1 MLFCSSLNM
10 DRVSLYANYNKI
22 LDEEEKQKIK
32 NNLNKKNDDNKIKD
46 YLESSIKFL
55 KKYNIEEAALITEL
69 IFSKVLNIDRMLLF
83 TIYTKDINEEQKNE
97 IKKYLIQISQN
108 IPYQYIFNKQ
118 NFYGRDFY
126 VDKGVLIPRYDTEV
140 LVEKVIKLCNGNE
153 NILDIGTGSGVIAIT
168 IGLELKDTKILAVDI
183 SDKAIEIAN
192 KNKKIL
198 DAKNVKIIKSDL
210 FENINFSEFDIIVS
224 NPPYISNEQ
233 INEMSIDT
241 IEYEPYEALFAQN
254 DGLYFYYEISK
265 RAINYLKKGGYLAF
279 EIGYKQ
285 KDAIVKILEELKY
298 IDIVS
303 YKDLNNHD
311 RVIIARKG

>member
-1 MLFCSSLNM
+1 M
-10 DRVSLYANYNKI
+10 
-22 LDEEEKQKIK
+22 
-32 NNLNKKNDDNKIKD
+32 
-46 YLESSIKFL
+46 
-55 KKYNIEEAALITEL
+55 
-69 IFSKVLNIDRMLLF
+69 
-83 TIYTKDINEEQKNE
+83 
-97 IKKYLIQISQN
+97 
-108 IPYQYIFNKQ
+108 
-118 NFYGRDFY
+118 
-126 VDKGVLIPRYDTEV
+126 
-140 LVEKVIKLCNGNE
+140 LCNGNE

-198 DAKNVKIIKSDL
+198 EAKNVKIIKSDL
-210 FENINFSEFDIIVS
+210 FENINFNEFDIIVS
-224 NPPYISNEQ
+224 NPPYISNDE

-285 KDAIVKILEELKY
+285 KNAIIKILEELKY